1 MSAARMGRPTK
12 PASALARTKDGRGR
26 LSSLALPLALLRWIS
41 AEAAKQ
47 GRSRNEEVVRMLEE
61 ARAERGRGE
70 K

>member
-26 LSSLALPLALLRWIS
+26 LSSLALPMALLRWIS
-41 AEAAKQ
+41 AEAGRM

-61 ARAERGRGE
+61 AREGREGGE
-70 K
+70 